1 MNAKTLDA
9 IKPFLDWIPLIVF
22 FYIYKTTEGEG
33 SEHIIAATTGL
44 LFATLIVYGLMF
56 VLQKF
61 TLDKRQWLVVVLTVV
76 FGGLTMA
83 FQDDFYIRL
92 KAPIIN
98 AVFAFGIA
106 MSPLFLGGQP
116 GIKKMLGPVFEMT
129 DKQWMKLNWV
139 WAGFFSVMAVLQA
152 LFAFVWVEYWAMFTA
167 FGDMIVMVVF
177 MVAQFWFLRG
187 FMRKDISK

>member
-1 MNAKTLDA
+1 MNAKALDA
-9 IKPFLDWIPLIVF
+9 VKPFLDWIPLIVF
-22 FYIYKTTEGEG
+22 FYIYKTTDHTGNQ
-33 SEHIIAATTGL
+33 HIIAATTGL
-44 LFATLIVYGLMF
+44 MITTLIVYGLMF

-61 TLDKRQWLVVVLTVV
+61 SLEKRQWLVVVLTVV

-98 AVFAFGIA
+98 AVFAFGMA

-116 GIKKMLGPVFEMT
+116 GIQKMLGQVFEMS

-139 WAGFFSVMAVLQA
+139 
-152 LFAFVWVEYWAMFTA
+152 
-167 FGDMIVMVVF
+167 
-177 MVAQFWFLRG
+177 
-187 FMRKDISK
+187 

>member
-1 MNAKTLDA
+1 MNAKALDA
-9 IKPFLDWIPLIVF
+9 VKPFLDWIPLIVF
-22 FYIYKTTEGEG
+22 FYIYKTTDHTGNQ
-33 SEHIIAATTGL
+33 HIIAATTGL
-44 LFATLIVYGLMF
+44 MITTLIVYGLMF

-61 TLDKRQWLVVVLTVV
+61 SLEKRQWLVVVLTVV

-98 AVFAFGIA
+98 AVFAFGMA

-116 GIKKMLGPVFEMT
+116 GIQKMLGQVFEMS

-139 WAGFFSVMAVLQA
+139 WVAFFCFMAFLQA
-152 LFAFVWVEYWAMFTA
+152 MFAFV
-167 FGDMIVMVVF
+167 
-177 MVAQFWFLRG
+177 
-187 FMRKDISK
+187 